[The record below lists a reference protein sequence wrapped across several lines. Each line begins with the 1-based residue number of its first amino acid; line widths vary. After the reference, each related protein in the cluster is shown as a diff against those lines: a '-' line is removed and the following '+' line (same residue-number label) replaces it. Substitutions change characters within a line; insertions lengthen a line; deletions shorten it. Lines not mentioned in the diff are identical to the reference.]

1 MLQYY
6 HCNDLNLSSTF
17 SKHSNYSDDLLFI
30 NNWQRKNKEYLMR
43 GYSHDYLPE
52 DIKQRLAP
60 IASVFN
66 QIK

>member
-1 MLQYY
+1 MLRYY
-6 HCNDLNLSSTF
+6 HCNDLNLCSTF
-17 SKHSNYSDDLLFI
+17 SKSSTDADDLLFI
-30 NNWQRKNKEYLMR
+30 DNWQKKNKEYLMR

-60 IASVFN
+60 IASAFN